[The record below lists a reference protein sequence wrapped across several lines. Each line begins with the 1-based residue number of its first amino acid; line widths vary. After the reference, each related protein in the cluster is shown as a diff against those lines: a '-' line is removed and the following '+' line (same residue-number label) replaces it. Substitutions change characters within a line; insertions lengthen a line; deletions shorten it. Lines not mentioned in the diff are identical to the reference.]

1 MDLNAGHVDYS
12 RRGTR
17 PRAPVSGTS
26 EVSSIG
32 RTRAVR
38 RRSSSTNVL
47 LTISEVADLLGVH
60 RSTLY
65 RTIGR
70 AGLPLPIIRVGA
82 TMRVPR
88 VAVER
93 MLGGE
98 LPTAPVPLVALPT
111 LNDLVEPASY
121 CSGCGSPL
129 PVSKRPMC
137 SAARRSSSPTA
148 AV

>member
-1 MDLNAGHVDYS
+1 MGFNAGELDS
-12 RRGTR
+12 SC
-17 PRAPVSGTS
+17 PSNKARAPVRDAS
-26 EVSSIG
+26 ELSLPRRPS
-32 RTRAVR
+32 AVR